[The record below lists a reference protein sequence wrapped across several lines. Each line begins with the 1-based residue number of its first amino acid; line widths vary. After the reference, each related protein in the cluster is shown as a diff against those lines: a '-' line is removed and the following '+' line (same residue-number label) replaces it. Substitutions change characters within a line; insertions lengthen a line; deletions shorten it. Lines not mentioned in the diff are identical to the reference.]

1 MQREVNKV
9 EEKNENS
16 IIKKFYRSSV
26 FWPLVCLVLLLIF
39 NLVINP
45 GFLNVK
51 IKNGHLFGDLIDILN
66 HSVPLMLISLGMT
79 IVIATQGID
88 ISVGSIIAISACVSA
103 TVLASTGGNVFAAV
117 IAGIVVGI
125 ICGMWNGM
133 LVSFIGVQPMV
144 GTLILYIVGRGVA
157 QLITGGQILT
167 FTNKSFIFIGTGY
180 IFVPFA
186 VYIAIVCVF
195 LMYFVMRKTAL
206 GLFVEAIGINNTA
219 SKYSGIK
226 SKKII
231 FSLYVIC
238 GVLAGIAGIII
249 CSNIKSADANNAGL
263 WMELD
268 AILATVI
275 GGTSMNGGRFYLGG
289 TVVGALF
296 IQTLT
301 TTVYSMGV
309 APEVI
314 LVVKAIVVIVVCLIQ
329 SPDFRKMLTKKSK
342 PKNNNYDVK
351 KVAQV

>member
-1 MQREVNKV
+1 M
-9 EEKNENS
+9 EEGKQIS
-16 IIKKFYRSSV
+16 IIKRFYKSSV

-39 NLVINP
+39 NLIINP
-45 GFLNVK
+45 GFLNIK

-88 ISVGSIIAISACVSA
+88 ISVGSIIAISACVAA
-103 TVLASTGGNVFAAV
+103 TVLASTSNVFAAV
-117 IAGIVVGI
+117 MSGIIVGI

-180 IFVPFA
+180 IVVPFA
-186 VYIAIVCVF
+186 VYIAIVCVL
-195 LMYFVMRKTAL
+195 LMYYIMRKTAL
-206 GLFVEAIGINNTA
+206 GLFVESIGINNTA
-219 SKYSGIK
+219 SRYSGIN

-342 PKNNNYDVK
+342 PKSNNYDVK